1 MKNNLGAVFRQSL
14 HDFPCPVVLGQK
26 SPSFG
31 LHRYKQGLRFIPF
44 DDEGYTL
51 RGDKRRLVYKGR
63 RRSHR
68 FTVLGD
74 TSFEYDCI
82 LEREPE
88 SNVVSLLIE
97 GAEHFN
103 FFRQPDFVRDPYL
116 KGSYAVYKK
125 QTLIGE
131 GTGKLCH
138 IHRPLIIDARGR
150 RVWGELAVDGNELRI
165 TIPEMWLAGAKYPV
179 IVDPVV
185 GTTTVGSQYQYYD
198 NYDQRWYSYMISEAV
213 AVNRFTIPETLN
225 GNATAYIY
233 FFRTTYYQGKWY
245 SNSIYIRPCIYSE
258 VNNKP
263 YERLSANEQQLGEE
277 ISQIDNDGWYPATF
291 SSKRLIN
298 SGTNIWFGL
307 STGDFQPRFD
317 YGAECYI
324 SYTDDYWDMLYRVP
338 DFFPYDYPYNYT
350 NSVNSSFLHDVI
362 ISMYFDYTLA
372 QNYIRTITQGV
383 SLPDTRRINRE
394 YKRSVAQTAAVNS
407 LVKRVMSIYHKCT
420 ATAQNGMELHRIS
433 GLFRKYSEYIAAIT
447 RKYEIQS
454 FVRECI
460 ETVKIGTLLNGL
472 QKHLR
477 KLHEDISGFD
487 SVSGSMIFVRV
498 KKEIARVNDSLRQ
511 WRVFLRGIRD
521 TADNNGKNIHGAEY
535 HRLQR
540 NIIRP
545 HGSVLRSI
553 FFVVIIKTRLFI
565 RDYLL
570 GRFLKSKTELTLKS
584 KIVREIVL
592 ESRLND

>member
-14 HDFPCPVVLGQK
+14 YDFPCPVVLGK
-26 SPSFG
+26 RSPSFG

-51 RGDKRRLVYKGR
+51 RGDKRRLVYQGR

-68 FTVLGD
+68 FTILGD

-150 RVWGELAVDGNELRI
+150 RVWGELAVVGNELRI

-185 GTTTVGSQYQYYD
+185 GTTTVGAHYNFYNEEYD
-198 NYDQRWYSYMISEAV
+198 DWDNFLISEGII
-213 AVNRFTIPETLN
+213 VNRYTIPDN
-225 GNATAYIY
+225 MSGNVTAYIY
-233 FFRTTYYQGKWY
+233 LFRSYTYKGKLY
-245 SNSIYIRPCIYSE
+245 SNSAYIRPCIFSE
-258 VNNKP
+258 NNNKP
-263 YERLSANEQQLGEE
+263 YERLSANEQQLGVEYIE
-277 ISQIDNDGWYPATF
+277 IDHDGWFPATF
-291 SSKRLIN
+291 STNRTIN
-298 SGTNIWFGL
+298 GGSNIWLGVR
-307 STGDFQPRFD
+307 SGDFHPRFD
-317 YGAECYI
+317 YGAKCYMSYIDFYEDTDYGVPNIFPLNTPYYHTESGIDDNIII
-324 SYTDDYWDMLYRVP
+324 SIYL
-338 DFFPYDYPYNYT
+338 NYT
-350 NSVNSSFLHDVI
+350 AI
-362 ISMYFDYTLA
+362 
-372 QNYIRTITQGV
+372 QNYVRTITQGV

-407 LVKRVMSIYHKCT
+407 LLKRVMSIYHKCR

-460 ETVKIGTLLNGL
+460 ETIKIGTLLNGF

-487 SVSGSMIFVRV
+487 SVSSSMIFVRI
-498 KKEIARVNDSLRQ
+498 KKEIARVNDGLRQ

-521 TADNNGKNIHGAEY
+521 TADNTGENIHGAEY
-535 HRLQR
+535 HRIQKNTL
-540 NIIRP
+540 RP
-545 HGSVLRSI
+545 HGLVLRII
-553 FFVVIIKTRLFI
+553 FFVLIIKTRLYI

-584 KIVREIVL
+584 MIVREIVL
-592 ESRLND
+592 ESKFND